1 MSRIPSPQSGRR
13 GCLCKD
19 GTYSIECCDG
29 SFQAQG
35 VGNVTGTIETP
46 SAGEYGYRVQKC
58 GHSQKKTLLRFY
70 TISNR
75 QCILYKCRPR

>member
-29 SFQAQG
+29 SFQAY
-35 VGNVTGTIETP
+35 NKI
-46 SAGEYGYRVQKC
+46 
-58 GHSQKKTLLRFY
+58 
-70 TISNR
+70 
-75 QCILYKCRPR
+75 